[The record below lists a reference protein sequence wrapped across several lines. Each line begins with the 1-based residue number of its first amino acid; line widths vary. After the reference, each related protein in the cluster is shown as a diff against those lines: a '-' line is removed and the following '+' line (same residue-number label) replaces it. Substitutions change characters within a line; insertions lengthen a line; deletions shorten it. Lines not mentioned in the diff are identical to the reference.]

1 MRTLFA
7 LGAFA
12 VTIMAAFLAV
22 IQPSRGDA
30 APEPKP
36 AAAMTERAIFGGGC
50 FWCMEE
56 AFDKVEGVITTTS
69 GYSGGPEVNP
79 TYEQV
84 SSHQTGHAEVVEV
97 VYDPAKV
104 SYQNLLYAFWR
115 NVDPLTKDE
124 QFCDGGAQYR
134 SAIFATTDEQL
145 RLAQESKA
153 ELEKSGRF
161 KEPIVTEIL
170 PAGAFYAAEEYHQDY
185 HTKNPIRYKFYKTG
199 CGRQS
204 RLEALW
210 GGEAGGGQP
219 PS

>member
-1 MRTLFA
+1 MRKLVA

-12 VTIMAAFLAV
+12 GTIAAVFLLVAE
-22 IQPSRGDA
+22 PSMGGA
-30 APEPKP
+30 APEPGPAP
-36 AAAMTERAIFGGGC
+36 AATERAIFAGGC

-56 AFDKVEGVITTTS
+56 AFDNVEGVITTTS
-69 GYSGGPEVNP
+69 GYSGGTEVNP

-84 SSHQTGHAEVVEV
+84 SARQTGHAEVVEV

-104 SYQNLLYAFWR
+104 TYQTLLYAFWR
-115 NVDPLTKDE
+115 NVDPVTKDR

-134 SAIFATTDEQL
+134 SAIFATNDEQL

-161 KEPIVTEIL
+161 EEAIVTEIL

-210 GGEAGGGQP
+210 GDEAGGGKP
-219 PS
+219 HS